1 MKPIKK
7 LLVANR
13 GEIAIRVFRAATEL
27 GIRTVAVYSQED
39 SGSLHRFK
47 ADEAYLIGVDKKP
60 IDAYLD
66 IEDVIRIAKESGSD
80 AIHPGYG
87 FLSENIE
94 LARRCREEGIIFVGP
109 HESHLHAFGD
119 KVRARQSAIAA
130 GLPVIPGSDGPLTS
144 YEDAEAFANEHGFP
158 LMVKA
163 SMGGG
168 GRGMRVIRTEA
179 EMKDLIE
186 RAKSEAKQAFGSDE
200 VYIEKL
206 VERPKH
212 IEVQILGDEHGHIVH
227 LFERDCSVQRRHQ
240 KVVEVAPCVTLSDA
254 SRQAICDAAVQL
266 MRHVGYVNAG
276 TVEFLV
282 TEDESFYFIEVNPR
296 IQVEH
301 TITEM
306 VTGFDIVQTQLMIA
320 QGESLHG
327 DMIQMPKQEDI
338 KLLGYAIQSRVTS
351 EDPGNNFMPDTG
363 KIMAYRSPGGFGV
376 RLDGGNAYV
385 GAEISPYYDSLLVK
399 LSTHGMT
406 FEQAASK
413 MVRNLNEFRIRGIK
427 TNIPFLINVMKHPN
441 FINGDYNTS
450 FIDETP
456 ELFVFPKRKDR
467 GTKLLNY
474 IGDVTVN
481 GFPGVG
487 LKDKPISRSVRI
499 PRDLPAEAKPG
510 TKQILTELGPDGLA
524 DWIKRQPELL
534 LTDTTMRDAHQSL
547 LATRMRTQDILN
559 IAEPTSKLMP
569 ELFSVE
575 AWGGATFD
583 VAYRFLSEDPWV
595 RLMKLR
601 EKMPNV
607 LIQMLLRGA
616 NAVGYKNY
624 ADNVIEKF
632 VHEAAYAGV
641 DVFRIFDSLNNLES
655 IQLAIDATLPTG
667 KVAEAAICYTGDLY
681 DGNRPKYHLPYYID
695 LAKKLEASG
704 AHILAIKDMAGLLKP
719 ESAYALVSALKDA
732 VDLPIHLHTHDA
744 SGNGI
749 FTYARATDAGVD
761 IVDVAA
767 SSMSGMTSQPSGGSL
782 VYALNH
788 HERQPKV
795 DPKQYEIISDYWQDV
810 RHNYEPFESDMRAPH
825 PSVYEHEMPGGQYSN
840 LQQQAKAVG
849 LGDRWG
855 EVKAMY
861 ARVNMLF
868 GDIVKVTPSSKVV
881 GDMALFMVQHNLTEE
896 DVMTRG
902 HQLDFPDSVV
912 EMMRGELGTPPGGFP
927 KDVQQVILKGE
938 EPLNVRPGKLIKPY
952 DFESARQ
959 ELFEKFERPVTDFE
973 LLAHALY
980 PKVYE
985 DYIKHTT
992 TYGDVS
998 VLDTLTFFYGLNV
1011 GETIQVEIETGK
1023 TLIIKLVQVSAA
1035 NEDGIRLVSYEMNG
1049 VPREIEIKD
1058 VNVKSATTSRPKV
1071 DRSNPKQVGASMP
1084 GSVLKVLVE
1093 PGSRVHR
1100 GEQLLVTEAMKMET
1114 TIQAAQDGE
1123 IKAIHIK
1130 EGDTIQ
1136 SDDLLI
1142 EFV

>member
-1 MKPIKK
+1 M
-7 LLVANR
+7 
-13 GEIAIRVFRAATEL
+13 
-27 GIRTVAVYSQED
+27 
-39 SGSLHRFK
+39 
-47 ADEAYLIGVDKKP
+47 
-60 IDAYLD
+60 
-66 IEDVIRIAKESGSD
+66 
-80 AIHPGYG
+80 
-87 FLSENIE
+87 
-94 LARRCREEGIIFVGP
+94 
-109 HESHLHAFGD
+109 
-119 KVRARQSAIAA
+119 
-130 GLPVIPGSDGPLTS
+130 
-144 YEDAEAFANEHGFP
+144 
-158 LMVKA
+158 
-163 SMGGG
+163 
-168 GRGMRVIRTEA
+168 
-179 EMKDLIE
+179 
-186 RAKSEAKQAFGSDE
+186 
-200 VYIEKL
+200 
-206 VERPKH
+206 
-212 IEVQILGDEHGHIVH
+212 
-227 LFERDCSVQRRHQ
+227 
-240 KVVEVAPCVTLSDA
+240 
-254 SRQAICDAAVQL
+254 
-266 MRHVGYVNAG
+266 
-276 TVEFLV
+276 
-282 TEDESFYFIEVNPR
+282 
-296 IQVEH
+296 
-301 TITEM
+301 
-306 VTGFDIVQTQLMIA
+306 
-320 QGESLHG
+320 
-327 DMIQMPKQEDI
+327 
-338 KLLGYAIQSRVTS
+338 
-351 EDPGNNFMPDTG
+351 
-363 KIMAYRSPGGFGV
+363 
-376 RLDGGNAYV
+376 
-385 GAEISPYYDSLLVK
+385 
-399 LSTHGMT
+399 
-406 FEQAASK
+406 
-413 MVRNLNEFRIRGIK
+413 
-427 TNIPFLINVMKHPN
+427 
-441 FINGDYNTS
+441 
-450 FIDETP
+450 
-456 ELFVFPKRKDR
+456 
-467 GTKLLNY
+467 
-474 IGDVTVN
+474 
-481 GFPGVG
+481 
-487 LKDKPISRSVRI
+487 
-499 PRDLPAEAKPG
+499 
-510 TKQILTELGPDGLA
+510 
-524 DWIKRQPELL
+524 
-534 LTDTTMRDAHQSL
+534 
-547 LATRMRTQDILN
+547 
-559 IAEPTSKLMP
+559 
-569 ELFSVE
+569 
-575 AWGGATFD
+575 
-583 VAYRFLSEDPWV
+583 
-595 RLMKLR
+595 
-601 EKMPNV
+601 
-607 LIQMLLRGA
+607 
-616 NAVGYKNY
+616 
-624 ADNVIEKF
+624 
-632 VHEAAYAGV
+632 
-641 DVFRIFDSLNNLES
+641 FRIFDSLNNLES

-795 DPKQYEIISDYWQDV
+795 DPKQYEVISDYWQDV

>member
-27 GIRTVAVYSQED
+27 DIRTVAVYSQED

-144 YEDAEAFANEHGFP
+144 YEDAETFANEHGFP

-212 IEVQILGDEHGHIVH
+212 IEVQILGDEHGHIIH

-499 PRDLPAEAKPG
+499 PHDLPAEAKPG

-559 IAEPTSKLMP
+559 ISEPTSKLMP

-810 RHNYEPFESDMRAPH
+810 RHNYEPFESDMRASN

-849 LGDRWG
+849 LGDRWA

-952 DFESARQ
+952 DFESASQ

-1071 DRSNPKQVGASMP
+1071 DRSNAKQVGASMP